1 MSALAQPVVDPLIL
15 AVSDL
20 HPAERER
27 LAELEQTIARGLAQF
42 LEVGVAL
49 LEIRD
54 ARLYREHHGT
64 FETYCRERWGFRR
77 AHAYR
82 LIQSARV
89 AQTLSPMGDKGPASE
104 RQARQLAPLLG
115 APDELRAA
123 WQEARDAAAID
134 GRPLSTGHLRAAV
147 DGRLRRADPL
157 VDELRGTDRW
167 ETPQELF
174 LELDREFSFELDVC
188 ALPENAKCR
197 NYYSPED
204 DGLSQPWK
212 GTCWMNPPYNALGR
226 WVAKAARSADEGATV
241 VSLLPAA
248 TETGWW
254 WDHCRDAE
262 IRFLR
267 GRIRFSD
274 AATAAPFA
282 SAVVVFGRPA
292 QVVWWEWRQPPR
304 RGRR

>member
-1 MSALAQPVVDPLIL
+1 MSALAQPVVDPLVL
-15 AVSDL
+15 AEHDL

-27 LAELEQTIARGLAQF
+27 LAELEQTIARGLVQF
-42 LEVGVAL
+42 LEVGLAL
-49 LEIRD
+49 IEIRD

-64 FETYCRERWGFRR
+64 FEAYCRERWGFRR

-89 AQTLSPMGDKGPASE
+89 AQTLSPMGDNAPGSE
-104 RQARQLAPLLG
+104 RQARELVPLL
-115 APDELRAA
+115 AHPYELRQA
-123 WQEARDAAAID
+123 WQEATAAAARD
-134 GRPLSTGHLRAAV
+134 SRPLSSGYLRAAV
-147 DGRLRRADPL
+147 DAHVAHADPL

-167 ETPQELF
+167 ATPQELF
-174 LELDREFSFELDVC
+174 SELDREFGFELDVC

-197 NYYSPED
+197 HYYSPDD
-204 DGLSQPWK
+204 DGLSQPWQ
-212 GTCWMNPPYNALGR
+212 GVCWMNPPYNALSR
-226 WVAKAARSADEGATV
+226 WVDKAARSADEGATV

-254 WDHCRDAE
+254 WDHCRHAE

-282 SAVVVFGRPA
+282 SAIVVFGRPA

-304 RGRR
+304 KGRR